1 MGIPRRIL
9 FSSTI
14 FVLALA
20 LAGCGGC
27 DDNSEGGGE
36 DCPPGE
42 TWNPIQS
49 QCVRSTGGEDGGLD
63 ADDATSDG
71 TSEDGTS
78 SDAEDGS
85 TIPDVGVDELACLDE
100 YTENLPDPEMIAS
113 EAGDYKL
120 ALPPGTAQEEVTGL
134 SSNAH
139 VFSDAA
145 NGYAGFV
152 VSLSSLSVGSQD
164 VDSHRDAVFSRI
176 SNVYGDA
183 DFLSTGRRTL
193 THDGY
198 TALVRTKVK
207 TGSISTAD
215 AARDSILEELTGGSV
230 SHGLNQSFS
239 NISGE
244 ALVNFGV
251 IDRGSGE
258 AIVTLTVSERSAYEN
273 DSGATGYLVDDVTGA
288 MSVAEFIGQLTPEC
302 VAYEYENQAAADII
316 LSIDV
321 STSMSDEYEAV
332 RNYADTFVQIL
343 EQSNIDWRLGVT
355 SSVCDGIDEDP
366 EISPDVAS
374 LYGSEC
380 TQCDGGT
387 VRNGQCCIELPGFG
401 EQCFPL
407 PATDLKNGQ
416 LCNGE
421 MTNNADAF
429 KQCVDD
435 LLGSSGGSEFTA
447 TIGAAAIDRA
457 LPRTN
462 SDASKLRPG
471 AATIVLSVTDE
482 FDQYVENKMGWPD
495 GNNDGAHDPTT
506 EAGFD
511 WAAVEAVIQ
520 PFVDYYLSP
529 EAAATLF
536 GIHWIPGQS
545 CSSATE
551 AAAGIDRMTSL
562 TGGSAGD
569 LCGSNIGETLEE
581 IAEAS
586 AGLASSIRLLGAPVP
601 PSIQTRVGRVDEGR
615 VDLVDRARDNGWD
628 YDAVTNAVVF
638 NGDAEPEVGETVVAA
653 YYRWDDSI
661 ISCETDGDCPA
672 AQKYICVDGQCR

>member
-1 MGIPRRIL
+1 
-9 FSSTI
+9 
-14 FVLALA
+14 LALA
-20 LAGCGGC
+20 LSGCGGC
-27 DDNSEGGGE
+27 DDTEGQGE

-42 TWNPIQS
+42 TWNPIQG

-63 ADDATSDG
+63 AAADGSDDG
-71 TSEDGTS
+71 TTEDGTS
-78 SDAEDGS
+78 DDADDGS
-85 TIPDVGVDELACLDE
+85 TIPDVGVDELACLEE
-100 YTENLPDPEMIAS
+100 YTENLPDPVMASS
-113 EAGDYKL
+113 EAGDYKI
-120 ALPPGTAQEEVTGL
+120 ALPPGMAQEEVTGI

-139 VFSDAA
+139 VFSDAT
-145 NGYAGFV
+145 NGYAGFI
-152 VSLSSLSVGSQD
+152 VSLGALGIGTQD
-164 VDSHRDAVFSRI
+164 VDGYRDAVFSRI
-176 SNVYGDA
+176 SNVYSDA

-198 TALVRTKVK
+198 TAMVRTKVK
-207 TGSISTAD
+207 TGSISTAN
-215 AARDSILEELTGGSV
+215 AARDAILEELAGGSV

-251 IDRGSGE
+251 IDRGGGNV
-258 AIVTLTVSERSAYEN
+258 IVTLTVSERSAYEN
-273 DSGATGYLVDDVTGA
+273 DAGATGYLVDDVTGA
-288 MSVAEFIGQLTPEC
+288 MSVAEFIGQLEPEC

-355 SSVCDGIDEDP
+355 SSVCDGIDQDP
-366 EISPDVAS
+366 EISSDVAS
-374 LYGSEC
+374 LYGSSC
-380 TQCDGGT
+380 TQCEGGT
-387 VRNGQCCIELPGFG
+387 VRNGQCCISLPGFG

-407 PATDLKNGQ
+407 PDTDLKNGQ
-416 LCNGE
+416 LCNDRL
-421 MTNNADAF
+421 TDNADEF
-429 KQCVDD
+429 KQCVND
-435 LLGSSGGSEFTA
+435 LLGSSGASEFTA

-462 SDASKLRPG
+462 SDPSKLRPG

-482 FDQYVENKMGWPD
+482 FDQYVESEMGWAD
-495 GNNDGAHDPTT
+495 GNDGGAIDPTT
-506 EAGFD
+506 EPGFD
-511 WAAVEAVIQ
+511 WAQVEAVVQ
-520 PFVDYYLSP
+520 PFVDYFLSP
-529 EAAATLF
+529 DAAATLF

-569 LCGSNIGETLEE
+569 LCGANIGETLEE

-586 AGLASSIRLLGAPVP
+586 AGLASSIRLLGTPIP
-601 PSIQTRVGRVDEGR
+601 PSIQTRVGRVSEGR
-615 VDLVDRARDNGWD
+615 VDLVDRARDSGWD

-638 NGDAEPEVGETVVAA
+638 NGDAEPEVGETVVVA